1 MSKPLP
7 LEDYALIGDCETAA
21 LVGRNGSIDWLCWPR
36 FDSDACFAALLG
48 TPEHGRWKIAPRED
62 ATRITRQYRGDT
74 MILETTFECP
84 SGVVTVIDFMPPRS
98 GEADLV
104 RIIRCT
110 AGRVA
115 IRSELV
121 LRFDYGHTVPWV
133 SRLDEYTLRAIA
145 GPSMVILRSPVR
157 TRGED
162 RRTLADFEV
171 AAGESAAFVLAFG
184 YSHEPPPQPVDPED
198 ALRGTEAFWTEWA
211 ARGIPVNDW
220 TPAVTRS
227 LLTLKALTYAPTG
240 GIVAAPTTSLPE
252 QPGGTRNWDYRYCW
266 LRDSTLVLLTL
277 LNSGHYEEAR
287 DWRAW
292 LVRAAAGAPEQLQI
306 MYGVAGER
314 RLTEQ
319 EIDWLPGY
327 EGSRPVRI
335 GNAAY
340 RQLQLDVFGEIE
352 DTLHQALKS
361 GLEPHDTTWTMQR
374 SLLRHLERIWTEP
387 DEGIWEVRGP
397 RQHFTFSKVMCW
409 VAFDRAVRSVEE
421 FGRDGPVERWRALR
435 EQIHAEVCERAWDPS
450 LGSFVQ
456 AYDSKQLDASLLML
470 PTLGFLP
477 ASDPRIVGT
486 VSAIERRL
494 MIDGLVQ
501 RYDTHKVDD
510 GLPPG
515 EGAFLP
521 CSFWLADAYVLQ
533 GRRDDACRLFEHLL
547 SLRNDVGL
555 LSEEYDPHTGRL
567 VGNFPQAFSHVAMIN
582 TAHNL
587 SRTIKP
593 AEQRSGAMVP
603 EGEGA

>member
-1 MSKPLP
+1 MANPLP

-48 TPEHGRWKIAPRED
+48 TPDHGRWLLAPSEPASRV
-62 ATRITRQYRGDT
+62 TRRYRGDT
-74 MILETTFECP
+74 MILETTFETAT
-84 SGVVTVIDFMPPRS
+84 GVATVIDFMPPRS
-98 GEADLV
+98 READLV
-104 RIIRCT
+104 RIVRGVE
-110 AGRVA
+110 GRVA
-115 IRSELV
+115 MRSELV

-133 SRLDEYTLRAIA
+133 SRLDERTLRAIA
-145 GPSMVILRSPVR
+145 GPSMVIFRTAVR
-157 TRGED
+157 TRGEN
-162 RRTLADFEV
+162 RRTIAEFEV
-171 AAGESAAFVLAFG
+171 AAGESVDFVLAFG
-184 YSHEPPPQPVDPED
+184 YSHEPPPRPVDAEP
-198 ALRGTEAFWTEWA
+198 ALQSTEAFWTEWA
-211 ARGIPVNDW
+211 GRGLSANEW

-252 QPGGTRNWDYRYCW
+252 KLGGSRNWDYRYCW
-266 LRDSTLVLLTL
+266 LRDATLVLLAL

-327 EGSRPVRI
+327 ADSRPVRV
-335 GNAAY
+335 GNAAH
-340 RQLQLDVFGEIE
+340 RQLQLDVFGEVE

-361 GLEPHDTTWTMQR
+361 GLEPQDTTWTMQR
-374 SLLRHLERIWTEP
+374 SMLHHLERIWMEP

-409 VAFDRAVRSVEE
+409 VAFDRAVKSVEE

-435 EQIHAEVCERAWDPS
+435 EQIHAEVCERAWDPG

-456 AYDSKQLDASLLML
+456 AYGSQQLDASLLML

-486 VSAIERRL
+486 IAAIERRL
-494 MIDGLVQ
+494 
-501 RYDTHKVDD
+501 
-510 GLPPG
+510 
-515 EGAFLP
+515 
-521 CSFWLADAYVLQ
+521 
-533 GRRDDACRLFEHLL
+533 
-547 SLRNDVGL
+547 
-555 LSEEYDPHTGRL
+555 
-567 VGNFPQAFSHVAMIN
+567 
-582 TAHNL
+582 
-587 SRTIKP
+587 
-593 AEQRSGAMVP
+593 
-603 EGEGA
+603 